1 MSNPYYFP
9 TDHNQLMHGDAHIPG
24 AQSTVDEVMYVL
36 AHGGED
42 KDGTTQ
48 EQWLESLREFGV
60 LDRIAIII
68 AKEYYNDAF
77 SRFHKMMEDDIKA
90 ALGD

>member
-24 AQSTVDEVMYVL
+24 AQSTVDDVMYVL

-42 KDGTTQ
+42 KDGTTKD
-48 EQWLESLREFGV
+48 QWLESLYEFGT
-60 LDRIAIII
+60 LERIITII
-68 AKEYYNDAF
+68 AQEYWNSDYK
-77 SRFHKMMEDDIKA
+77 RFHALMEKHIQE
-90 ALGD
+90 ALG